1 MQDEA
6 WRPNPLCSFHWR
18 RWGDEWVVFDEG
30 SGDTYHL
37 DGLSAVALM
46 CLAAGPCSL
55 AELSRQVS
63 IETDLP
69 EGKELSCAL
78 ASVVEKFS
86 ALELIEPATP

>member
-1 MQDEA
+1 MPDA
-6 WRPNPLCSFHWR
+6 IWRTNHFCSFRWR

-55 AELSRQVS
+55 AELSQQVS
-63 IETDLP
+63 IETDLA
-69 EGKELSCAL
+69 ESEELSRAL
-78 ASVVEKFS
+78 VSVIDRFS
-86 ALELIEPATP
+86 GLDLIEAATP